1 MATMVAASGSLGSSP
16 MSNQEKCSRN
26 KRKFQTDSPVLDP
39 SDPSL
44 MESAIHEYEPFP
56 TGPLSN
62 HDLEKHVSACS
73 TCRALTHSLKEV
85 LDLEDV
91 KYTDWSGMME
101 TQLEEL
107 LLSNLDIAFKS
118 AIKKITLYGY
128 KESVA
133 INALLRIGR
142 CYGCKDPVSNI
153 VEHALE
159 YLSSGK
165 AVDISSRDNSSEDM
179 RKLQKSLLE
188 DMVNVLRKMRPFYS
202 RGEAMWSLLI
212 HDINLSHACITDGD
226 TFSGSGCNEISRAPA
241 VQSNVEPNTNGA
253 TTSVMVESNL
263 PESDKLKPSITHPQ
277 ITSKAE
283 MPPLG
288 GVPGLT
294 SSKFYASSIVHGATS
309 SSGPMKENPPSSS
322 KSAEEEF
329 RSQTVAKPSL
339 TREKL
344 AGSRKGLAGSSR
356 NRYRSTHSERNNR
369 GHGHRSA
376 SRLSKN
382 SNLGNLLLDKKCK
395 SISDSVSMD
404 PKSSPLKL
412 DKTVDLLTS
421 QSYTTQNFS
430 FTAGSSS
437 SGMDKVSNSAS
448 LLAANTDASLL
459 LSTNVS
465 DDISTRPNDTAVSK
479 KSSSIS
485 SFLCHQ
491 AGSNCAADAKDE
503 ILVKLVPR
511 VQELQTQLQD
521 WRDWAQ
527 QKVMQAARR
536 LSKDKV
542 ELQVLRQEKEEATRL
557 LKEKETLEVSMMK
570 KVAETEYAW
579 SKACAQYEMSNAT
592 MGKLENENNKLR
604 QALEIAK
611 SHATKLA
618 ANCQEA
624 SMREI
629 MTLKKIHSWEKEK
642 VMFNEELAAE
652 KNKLSRLRHQLE
664 EAKDCHDQSE
674 ATWKQEEK
682 AKEESLMQAAA
693 QKNERENIEASTKM
707 EEDAFILKTEIGL
720 QRYKDD
726 IRTLENQIAK
736 LRLKSCTKIPV
747 LSWDTSVHSNTD
759 MGDSQGSGNG
769 DIRRDREC
777 VMCLT
782 EEMSVV
788 FLPCSHQVV
797 CAKCN
802 ELHEKQGMKDCPS
815 CRTPIRR
822 RIYVRSAYS

>member
-1 MATMVAASGSLGSSP
+1 
-16 MSNQEKCSRN
+16 
-26 KRKFQTDSPVLDP
+26 
-39 SDPSL
+39 
-44 MESAIHEYEPFP
+44 
-56 TGPLSN
+56 
-62 HDLEKHVSACS
+62 
-73 TCRALTHSLKEV
+73 
-85 LDLEDV
+85 
-91 KYTDWSGMME
+91 
-101 TQLEEL
+101 
-107 LLSNLDIAFKS
+107 
-118 AIKKITLYGY
+118 
-128 KESVA
+128 
-133 INALLRIGR
+133 
-142 CYGCKDPVSNI
+142 
-153 VEHALE
+153 
-159 YLSSGK
+159 
-165 AVDISSRDNSSEDM
+165 
-179 RKLQKSLLE
+179 
-188 DMVNVLRKMRPFYS
+188 
-202 RGEAMWSLLI
+202 
-212 HDINLSHACITDGD
+212 
-226 TFSGSGCNEISRAPA
+226 
-241 VQSNVEPNTNGA
+241 
-253 TTSVMVESNL
+253 
-263 PESDKLKPSITHPQ
+263 
-277 ITSKAE
+277 
-283 MPPLG
+283 
-288 GVPGLT
+288 
-294 SSKFYASSIVHGATS
+294 
-309 SSGPMKENPPSSS
+309 
-322 KSAEEEF
+322 
-329 RSQTVAKPSL
+329 
-339 TREKL
+339 
-344 AGSRKGLAGSSR
+344 
-356 NRYRSTHSERNNR
+356 
-369 GHGHRSA
+369 
-376 SRLSKN
+376 
-382 SNLGNLLLDKKCK
+382 
-395 SISDSVSMD
+395 MD

-459 LSTNVS
+459 LSTNIS

-491 AGSNCAADAKDE
+491 AGSNCAVDAKDE

-542 ELQVLRQEKEEATRL
+542 ELQILRQEKEEATRL

-592 MGKLENENNKLR
+592 VGKLENENNKLR

-693 QKNERENIEASTKM
+693 EKNERENVEASAKL

-736 LRLKSCTKIPV
+736 LRLKSCTKIPA
-747 LSWDTSVHSNTD
+747 LSWDTNVHSNTD

-769 DIRRDREC
+769 DIQRDREC
-777 VMCLT
+777 VMCLN

-822 RIYVRSAYS
+822 RIYVRSAYSS